1 MENQLINIGVVGCGW
16 AGCRAIESA
25 NATHRLNVIAIAE
38 RDATRRDQAGDDN
51 AVPHRYTNYQELLEN
66 PKVEAVYLATSPDGR
81 LQQVLDT
88 LNAGKHVLV
97 QKPHA
102 IRAPEILEMAAAA
115 QEAGKTLQF
124 CYFMR
129 HFPHNRQIRSA
140 VQNGTIGDLY
150 HARVFGKFNSIPDFN
165 ANSRWLHVY
174 GQKGG
179 SLGQHYSHE
188 LNLTWWWMG
197 CPKPIWAFAA
207 KHVLYPQ
214 YDGPEGAAE
223 DYFTGILGCEG
234 GKTIQI
240 DCSRMSHSDSGS
252 VVELYGTTGAIT
264 NGGISRF
271 KDGGFI
277 REPIDEPIE
286 IDHGELPEE
295 VPVFYYELNHFAMTI
310 AGEVAPDVDA
320 SDAYTFMQILDAL
333 YDSAKSGE
341 KVWV

>member
-1 MENQLINIGVVGCGW
+1 MANQLIQIGVIGCGW

-25 NATHRLNVIAIAE
+25 NATSRLNVIAIAE
-38 RDATRRDQAGDDN
+38 RDPNRLQQAGDDN
-51 AVPHRYTNYQELLEN
+51 AVPHRYADYQQLLNN
-66 PKVEAVYLATSPDGR
+66 PDVEAVYLATSPDGR
-81 LQQVLDT
+81 HQQVLDT

-102 IRAPEILEMAAAA
+102 IRAHEILEMDAAA
-115 QEAGKTLQF
+115 QQTGKTLQF

-129 HFPHNRQIRSA
+129 HFPNNRQIRA
-140 VQNGTIGDLY
+140 AIQNGAIGDPY
-150 HARVFGKFNSIPDFN
+150 HARIFGKFNSIPPLDE
-165 ANSRWLHVY
+165 NSRWLHVY

-197 CPKPIWAFAA
+197 CPKPEWAFASM
-207 KHVLYPQ
+207 HVLYPL

-271 KDGGFI
+271 KDGGFV
-277 REPIDEPIE
+277 REAIDQPIE

-295 VPVFYYELNHFAMTI
+295 MPVFYYELNHFAMAI
-310 AGEVAPDVDA
+310 AGEVAPDVDV

-333 YDSAKSGE
+333 YDSAKNSE
-341 KVWV
+341 KIII

>member
-1 MENQLINIGVVGCGW
+1 MANQLIHLGVIGCGW
-16 AGCRAIESA
+16 AGCQAIRAA
-25 NATHRLNVIAIAE
+25 NATSRLKVVAIAE
-38 RDATRRDQAGDDN
+38 RDPVRLAQAGDDN
-51 AVPHRYTNYQELLEN
+51 AVPNRYAEYRELLDN
-66 PKVEAVYLATSPDGR
+66 PTVDAVYLATSPDGR
-81 LQQVLDT
+81 LEQVLDT
-88 LNAGKHVLV
+88 LDAGKHVLV

-115 QEAGKTLQF
+115 QKAEKTLQF

-129 HFPHNRQIRSA
+129 HFPNNRKIRH
-140 VQNGTIGDLY
+140 VVLNGAIGELY
-150 HARVFGKFNSIPDFN
+150 HARVFGKFNAIPPFN

-264 NGGISRF
+264 NDGISRY
-271 KDGGFI
+271 KDGGFV
-277 REPIDEPIE
+277 RESVDAPVE
-286 IDHGELPEE
+286 IDHGELPED
-295 VPVFYYELNHFAMTI
+295 VPVFYYELNHFAMAI
-310 AGEVAPDVDA
+310 AGEVAPDVSA
-320 SDAYTFMQILDAL
+320 SDAYTFMQILDAF
-333 YDSAKSGE
+333 YDSAERGE
-341 KVWV
+341 KVFI